1 MSATG
6 NSSSFKNEYD
16 LSQISLHRGKDD
28 SLRGIVDSFQTEY
41 NNKQAFN
48 SQSNWLPSSKKN
60 QHVDRLTNS
69 KSTQSRY
76 SIDKKSKLRYLCSL
90 DVPNWS
96 IHWTCESSSL
106 QGSRSCIHH
115 KRIAPISLRICCLP
129 KCLRKCNKYNLHQ
142 ICSH

>member
-6 NSSSFKNEYD
+6 NSSSLKNEYD
-16 LSQISLHRGKDD
+16 LSQITLQRGKDD

-41 NNKQAFN
+41 NNEQAFN
-48 SQSNWLPSSKKN
+48 PQSSWLPCSKKKSTC
-60 QHVDRLTNS
+60 RLTNN
-69 KSTQSRY
+69 KSTPSRY
-76 SIDKKSKLRYLCSL
+76 SIDKKSKLWCLCSV

-96 IHWTCESSSL
+96 IYWTCESSSL
-106 QGSRSCIHH
+106 QGSRSCIHD

-129 KCLRKCNKYNLHQ
+129 KCLRKCCKYNFHQ